1 MSKGT
6 ETKEAEVMKN
16 DAGTVGSAP
25 EEDID
30 AVVDAVMKKYD
41 RESNTRVWEGKPKLI
56 VSIVLALFSVFCIYV
71 TLFASWLEEIRLSSF
86 VGLIVLIGYIVFPA
100 KKGVQKVNH
109 MP

>member
-41 RESNTRVWEGKPKLI
+41 RDRLDRSGSFLGFLHICDAFRE
-56 VSIVLALFSVFCIYV
+56 LA
-71 TLFASWLEEIRLSSF
+71 
-86 VGLIVLIGYIVFPA
+86 
-100 KKGVQKVNH
+100 
-109 MP
+109 

>member
-1 MSKGT
+1 MLMSKGT

-41 RESNTRVWEGKPKLI
+41 RESNTRVWEGKPNIFRSVTNDLSSPI
-56 VSIVLALFSVFCIYV
+56 VDGISACWFAMISVFLYGAG
-71 TLFASWLEEIRLSSF
+71 T
-86 VGLIVLIGYIVFPA
+86 
-100 KKGVQKVNH
+100 
-109 MP
+109 